1 MLDALNMRDKVM
13 KSRIFLSIAAAVAA
27 AAVPGAAE
35 AMGCNGI
42 VNPTVAGCGRAD
54 NNDGANFPYFKV
66 QRVAIPAGKAK
77 IEMMQGTPMVNYG
90 GKWLPVLSA
99 SGGTIL
105 AAGG

>member
-1 MLDALNMRDKVM
+1 M
-13 KSRIFLSIAAAVAA
+13 KSRVFFVIAAVATA
-27 AAVPGAAE
+27 AALPGAAE

-54 NNDGANFPYFKV
+54 NNDGAGYPYFKV
-66 QRVAIPAGKAK
+66 QRVSIPAGKAR

-99 SGGTIL
+99 SGG
-105 AAGG
+105 AVVVAGGA